1 LKTAEWFENMSIVH
15 EMLVCGFSLPF
26 YKLLQEMPMC
36 GVFLITRDFHI
47 TIKEDK
53 SLCDSCSVSYLLAT
67 PNPNPSSTS
76 YQCAYKLQVFVA

>member
-1 LKTAEWFENMSIVH
+1 MSIVH
-15 EMLVCGFSLPF
+15 EMLVHGFSLPF

-53 SLCDSCSVSYLLAT
+53 SVRYGLCPVKPEMMFHSIPTLTDHR
-67 PNPNPSSTS
+67 
-76 YQCAYKLQVFVA
+76 

>member
-1 LKTAEWFENMSIVH
+1 MSIVH
-15 EMLVCGFSLPF
+15 EMLVHGFSLPF

-53 SLCDSCSVSYLLAT
+53 KIDSCNASTLAT
-67 PNPNPSSTS
+67 LKLHLISVFILDIIPNPSRS
-76 YQCAYKLQVFVA
+76 